1 MERLHATNALF
12 TANDAARLSELIS
25 LELDRVPFDAET
37 WAEYNDLLN
46 RENEA
51 HRIAFCPVKTE

>member
-1 MERLHATNALF
+1 MERLHVTSSLF
-12 TANDAARLSELIS
+12 TAKDAARLSELIG
-25 LELDRVPFDAET
+25 LELDNVPFDADT

-51 HRIAFCPVKTE
+51 HRFANLSE

>member
-1 MERLHATNALF
+1 MEHLRATNSPF
-12 TANDAARLSELIS
+12 TANDAARLSELIG
-25 LELDRVPFDAET
+25 LELDSVPFDAET

-51 HRIAFCPVKTE
+51 HRLANSPK

>member
-51 HRIAFCPVKTE
+51 HRIAHG